1 MTIFNIS
8 VLYRFACNAACD
20 CAALRIVTLGISA
33 LLLLP
38 ATVFAQPAARFPS
51 KAIRVVVPYPAG
63 GPTDTTA
70 RSISPRMIEALGQQ
84 MIVDNRAG
92 ASTVIGTEIVARAP
106 PDGHTLLLTTS
117 TVSLNPSVFKK
128 LPYDVERD
136 LIPVTQVI
144 ASPFALLAHPSLP
157 VRTASDLLALIRSK
171 PGQIMYPS
179 SGVGSAN
186 HLAVVLLSRLA
197 KIEPVHVP
205 YKGTAQGIADLVAG
219 QVQFSLNNPLTS
231 LPLARAGKLRLLA
244 TTGLK
249 RLPLLSELPTVSETV
264 PGYESGNWH
273 ALFAPG
279 GTPKEIATRLQ
290 HEVARALA
298 APEVRNKL
306 LEGGVDPVGSTPDE
320 FAAYFR
326 AELAKWAQT
335 VKTAKIQIE

>member
-1 MTIFNIS
+1 MTLIPAA
-8 VLYRFACNAACD
+8 FAD
-20 CAALRIVTLGISA
+20 CALRTIRRN
-33 LLLLP
+33 LLLTVAATMLTAP
-38 ATVFAQPAARFPS
+38 ALAQSTPRYPA
-51 KAIRVVVPYPAG
+51 KTIRIVVPYPAG

-84 MIVDNRAG
+84 MVIDNRAG

-136 LIPVTQVI
+136 LVPVTQVI

-157 VRTASDLLALIRSK
+157 VRTSADLLALIRSK
-171 PGQIMYPS
+171 PGQLLYPS
-179 SGVGSAN
+179 SGIGSAN
-186 HLAVVLLSRLA
+186 HLAVVLLARLA
-197 KIEPVHVP
+197 KVEPVHVP
-205 YKGTAQGIADLVAG
+205 YKGTAQGIADLIAG

-244 TTGLK
+244 TTGAK
-249 RLPLLSELPTVSETV
+249 RLPLLANLPTVSETL

-273 ALFAPG
+273 ALFAPV
-279 GTPKEIATRLQ
+279 GTPKEIIARLQ
-290 HEVARALA
+290 YEAARALA

-306 LEGGVDPVGSTPDE
+306 LEGGVDPVGSTPEE

-326 AELAKWAQT
+326 SELAKWAQT
-335 VKTAKIQIE
+335 VKTAKIQIN